1 MIQKQIS
8 AYLENKPGQLLDYIQ
23 VLGENNID
31 LQALCIADTE
41 DYGLLRMIVDQPE
54 KAVDLLKKA
63 GHSCRI
69 TEVLSVVIPDRP
81 GAMRKALA
89 ALNDAQISFDYC
101 YAFFSK
107 EEGKANL
114 VLRVPDNDEAL
125 KALEA
130 AGALE

>member
-1 MIQKQIS
+1 
-8 AYLENKPGQLLDYIQ
+8 
-23 VLGENNID
+23 
-31 LQALCIADTE
+31 
-41 DYGLLRMIVDQPE
+41 MIVDQPE
-54 KAVDLLKKA
+54 KAVELRQKD

-81 GAMRKALA
+81 GAMRKALS
-89 ALNDAQISFDYC
+89 ALNDAKISFDYC

-107 EEGKANL
+107 EEGKANI
-114 VLRVPDNDEAL
+114 VFRVPDNDAAM